1 MINPKYICIFAG
13 VGFFVSFIIGL
24 LSGNGFLHPLLIALI
39 FAVVFALLSLGI
51 QIVYNKFLTIG
62 DSYTGNVGGDMK
74 TPSVGSVVNITVD
87 DDNLPDEEQAPK
99 FYVENNRPGLG
110 AEDLTSEAV
119 DARNKPKKLET
130 PKVVTD
136 VSESISDVPVSEPV
150 QNPSQIPDSSG
161 FTPMSVTDL
170 SKSENGGVAEAAT
183 VASNTNN
190 GNARVATGSASD
202 SLDDLPDIGDFS
214 PGAVKS
220 TSDVIS
226 DASFSPSSTSS
237 SSSGKEQNSELMAQ
251 AIRTILAN
259 DN

>member
-24 LSGNGFLHPLLIALI
+24 FSGNGFLHPLLIALI
-39 FAVVFALLSLGI
+39 FAVVFALLSFGI

-62 DSYTGNVGGDMK
+62 DSYTGNVGGDIK
-74 TPSVGSVVNITVD
+74 APTVGSVVNITVD

-119 DARNKPKKLET
+119 DARNKPKKVET
-130 PKVVTD
+130 PKVD
-136 VSESISDVPVSEPV
+136 AEISESISDVPVSEPV
-150 QNPSQIPDSSG
+150 QNSSPIVASSG

-170 SKSENGGVAEAAT
+170 SKTENSGAVESAPVA
-183 VASNTNN
+183 NTNN
-190 GNARVATGSASD
+190 ANARVATSSASD

-214 PGAVKS
+214 PGAAKS

-226 DASFSPSSTSS
+226 DASFSPSSSSS